1 MKAPK
6 KVVVVGAG
14 FGGLQAV
21 KKLSRNKS
29 LRITLID
36 RTNHHLFAPLLY
48 QVATATLSPA
58 DIAIPARN
66 LTRKKRNVTVF
77 MDNVISVDK
86 EKKLVICEEKTV
98 PYDYL
103 ILAMGSKTGYFGK
116 NDWEKYTL
124 GLKDLSDALKIRKK
138 ILTSFEEAEKNPNKS
153 RELLNYVII
162 GGGPTGVELA
172 GSIAELSR
180 HIFRNEFRNIDTAN
194 CKVTLIEAGPRLLAA
209 FDEKLSEYTR
219 KSLEERGVN
228 VILNTKVENIEENKV
243 YIPQG
248 VLHTDLIIW
257 AAGVEPVPITKTLGV
272 PLDRQNRVIVNEYCT
287 PENYPDIYV
296 IGDMAHFEENG
307 KPLPGISP
315 VAMQQGRYA
324 AKCIINSIK
333 GIKNSPFKY
342 TDKGIMATIGRK
354 DAIAEKDP
362 LKMKGFIGWL
372 AWLFVHLWYQVG
384 FKNKISI
391 LVTWIWSYLTFGASA
406 RLIQSPIDSKNP
418 EDD

>member
-138 ILTSFEEAEKNPNKS
+138 ILTSFEEAEKNPDKS

-194 CKVTLIEAGPRLLAA
+194 CKVTLIEAGPRL
-209 FDEKLSEYTR
+209 DR
-219 KSLEERGVN
+219 KSV
-228 VILNTKVENIEENKV
+228 V
-243 YIPQG
+243 
-248 VLHTDLIIW
+248 
-257 AAGVEPVPITKTLGV
+257 
-272 PLDRQNRVIVNEYCT
+272 
-287 PENYPDIYV
+287 
-296 IGDMAHFEENG
+296 
-307 KPLPGISP
+307 
-315 VAMQQGRYA
+315 
-324 AKCIINSIK
+324 
-333 GIKNSPFKY
+333 
-342 TDKGIMATIGRK
+342 
-354 DAIAEKDP
+354 
-362 LKMKGFIGWL
+362 
-372 AWLFVHLWYQVG
+372 
-384 FKNKISI
+384 
-391 LVTWIWSYLTFGASA
+391 
-406 RLIQSPIDSKNP
+406 
-418 EDD
+418 